1 MVSKEAAQGPR
12 RDRREDILQASL
24 HLFAEKGFHGT
35 SMRDIARSAD
45 ITEGLIYHYF
55 ESKRDLFRAII
66 EEHSFLPLLRTL
78 PELAGQLD
86 LRGLLIVLAR
96 GFFDVLGQSKELTRL
111 LLQEVQ
117 VFPEEKEAFFG
128 DAVERSITELAH
140 ILDARMSKSARTKV
154 DPFMAARLFFNAL
167 LAFFVEQEIL
177 GGKHLLPADESVY
190 VEHLVDM
197 FVKRLGPGRPD
208 RPASSS
214 PGLRSVGDGHVDL
227 REDTADDRS

>member
-1 MVSKEAAQGPR
+1 MTVKESPQHPR
-12 RDRREDILQASL
+12 RDRREDIMQASL

-35 SMRDIARSAD
+35 SMRDIAREAD

-55 ESKRDLFRAII
+55 ASKRDLFRAII

-78 PELAGQLD
+78 PDLAEQLD

-96 GFFDVLGQSKELTRL
+96 GFFDVLRQNTELTRV

-117 VFPEEKEAFFG
+117 VFPEEKEAFFA
-128 DAVERSITELAH
+128 DAVNESITVLAR
-140 ILDARMSKSARTKV
+140 IIDERMNEKTRQQVDAAVSARI
-154 DPFMAARLFFNAL
+154 FFNSL

-177 GGKHLLPADESVY
+177 GGKHMLPADENTY

-197 FVKRLGPGRPD
+197 FVKRLGPGPPKPTGPRL
-208 RPASSS
+208 AS
-214 PGLRSVGDGHVDL
+214 
-227 REDTADDRS
+227 

>member
-1 MVSKEAAQGPR
+1 LTQAHHLR

-55 ESKRDLFRAII
+55 ENKRDLFRAII
-66 EEHSFLPLLRTL
+66 DEHSFLPLLRTL
-78 PELAGQLD
+78 PELAEHLD

-96 GFFDVLGQSKELTRL
+96 GFFDVLRQNTELTRL

-117 VFPEEKEAFFG
+117 VFPEEKEAFFS
-128 DAVERSITELAH
+128 DAVGQSISELAQ
-140 ILDARMSKSARTKV
+140 ILDSRMSERTRAQI
-154 DPFMAARLFFNAL
+154 DPQVAARIFFNSL

-177 GGKHLLPADESVY
+177 GGKQALPADEHSY

-197 FVKRLGPGRPD
+197 FVKRIGNGRP
-208 RPASSS
+208 R
-214 PGLRSVGDGHVDL
+214 GVGPRAV
-227 REDTADDRS
+227 